1 MTPPGPWRPETPA
14 DPWTIPGEP
23 LGEARVW
30 PRPPGAEAD
39 DGAATVYLVEGR
51 GYAWFAWGPVWAPSA
66 DADVGLEP
74 TAEAARAAADAWLA
88 DYCAQEAP

>member
-1 MTPPGPWRPETPA
+1 MEYLKRS
-14 DPWTIPGEP
+14 
-23 LGEARVW
+23 
-30 PRPPGAEAD
+30 PRLVDYLDDGGVVTPPGAEAD